1 MKVIELEAK
10 RPKLEELLK
19 LAGKT
24 NVVLKSP
31 EGREFMLA
39 EVDEFAREIELLRR
53 SKSFRAFLAKRS
65 AEPANIWL
73 AEVKPRLGIRS

>member
-10 RPKLEELLK
+10 RPSLGELLK

-24 NVVLKSP
+24 NVLLKSP

-39 EVDEFAREIELLRR
+39 EVDEFAREVHILRR

-65 AEPANIWL
+65 AEPANISMS
-73 AEVKPRLGIRS
+73 EVRRRLGISK